1 MADVG
6 LPASSV
12 LDRSRQKAAGHAVW
26 LAIDGKTRRLS
37 RIPRV
42 RGVSS
47 PRSLWSSGS
56 LLSIASEGSIL
67 SIGSVGSVLSI
78 GSIGSACSVLSIGS
92 AGSAASVLSFA
103 SKRSLLSAGSVD
115 SVHGAPMGP
124 RQRRAVGIG
133 LLALGAVL
141 LRG

>member
-1 MADVG
+1 MKEAQCL
-6 LPASSV
+6 LPRRWLLAS
-12 LDRSRQKAAGHAVW
+12 
-26 LAIDGKTRRLS
+26 RLS
-37 RIPRV
+37 NH
-42 RGVSS
+42 SS
-47 PRSLWSSGS
+47 SGGRKVAKNPLKLCSVGS

-115 SVHGAPMGP
+115 SVHDVPMGP
-124 RQRRAVGIG
+124 RQRKAVGIG